1 MKALRILCLLFL
13 GIIGSCSSVR
23 VASDYDTTVDFSK
36 YKTFSFLKAGI
47 DKVPISEFDK
57 KRIMKSIE
65 TELGKKGITRSDDTP
80 DLMVNFFT
88 KESQIV
94 DATPYYYGGW
104 GYGWGYGW
112 GGTYVTT
119 STEGELY
126 IDIIDAKKNEL
137 IWQGQGTGY
146 LEQYSEKKDEK
157 VNEFVAKILMQY
169 PPAKPKKK

>member
-1 MKALRILCLLFL
+1 MKTIRILSLFL
-13 GIIGSCSSVR
+13 LAIVASCSSIR
-23 VASDYDTTVDFSK
+23 VASDYDNTVDFSK
-36 YKTFSFLKAGI
+36 YKTFSFLKSGI

-65 TELGKKGITRSDDTP
+65 TELGKKGITRSENP
-80 DLMVNFFT
+80 DLLVNFFT
-88 KESQIV
+88 KESQVV

-126 IDIIDAKKNEL
+126 IDLIDAQKKEL

-146 LEQYSEKKDEK
+146 LEQYSSQKDQK
-157 VNEFVAKILMQY
+157 VNEFVAKILSQF
-169 PPAKPKKK
+169 PPAKKK

>member
-1 MKALRILCLLFL
+1 MKTIRILSLFL
-13 GIIGSCSSVR
+13 LAIVASCSSIR
-23 VASDYDTTVDFSK
+23 VASDYDNTVDFSK
-36 YKTFSFLKAGI
+36 YKTFSFLKSGI

-65 TELGKKGITRSDDTP
+65 TELGKKGITRSETP
-80 DLMVNFFT
+80 DLLVNFFT
-88 KESQIV
+88 KESQVV
-94 DATPYYYGGW
+94 DASPYYYGGW

-126 IDIIDAKKNEL
+126 IDLIDAQKKEL

-146 LEQYSEKKDEK
+146 LEQYSSQKDKK

-169 PPAKPKKK
+169 PPGKSKK

>member
-1 MKALRILCLLFL
+1 MKALRILSLLFL
-13 GIIGSCSSVR
+13 GIICSCSSVR

-65 TELGKKGITRSDDTP
+65 TELGKKGIIRSDETP

-88 KESQIV
+88 KESQVI
-94 DATPYYYGGW
+94 DTTPYYYGGW

-126 IDIIDAKKNEL
+126 IDFIDAKKNEL
-137 IWQGQGTGY
+137 IWQGQGSGY
-146 LEQYSEKKDEK
+146 VEQYSEKKDEK

-169 PPAKPKKK
+169 PPAKPKK